1 MGCALFSISS
11 LASEMGRGNNSPPC
25 RGRDRKRLVEGNPE
39 MSAPLKTVES
49 TSDISSLLH
58 EIGQRA
64 KDAARALALA
74 PTARK
79 DAALS
84 AMAAAIRA
92 RRSEIIAANQQ
103 DLADA

>member
-1 MGCALFSISS
+1 
-11 LASEMGRGNNSPPC
+11 
-25 RGRDRKRLVEGNPE
+25 

-103 DLADA
+103 DLADAKSSGANAAFLDRLALDDQRVAAMAEGVEVVRALADPV